1 MRVGAVRP
9 EQASA
14 APLVERLAAELD
26 VAGVAYCHFKSN
38 RFLRRAELAETDLD
52 LLVSRRHVRDF
63 RRVLDSCGFVG
74 AVRPQATSPPGV
86 AHYFAYDAA
95 ADRFVHVHAHRQ
107 LIVGH
112 DRTKN
117 YRLPIEE
124 PFLAS
129 ASKTSVLPTPAP
141 AFEYVLLV
149 IRMVLKYAVI
159 DEMVWTGARRSR
171 PRPSRSE
178 REEHAH
184 LRELITRD
192 DVDAVVDGHLGFVGR
207 DLFAA
212 AEDVASGTASL
223 ARTAAVGR
231 RMETRLQA
239 HARRSPSVDAVVRL
253 WRRVALSVRRRTL
266 GRRGYRLDGGGAII
280 AIIGGDGAGKTT
292 ALREIGAWLE
302 EHFDVVTVHLGKPP
316 WSATTYAV
324 RGGLKIA
331 GVAVP
336 TLTGPPAMSRSR
348 PGDGGDPSATE
359 YRRLLW
365 FACKARDRYLTYR
378 RASRAAASGSIVIS
392 DRFPHPAL
400 RQTDVP
406 QIARLTD
413 GDDRGRL
420 LRWLVRLEQH
430 YHERVV
436 PPDLAIVLRLDPLEA
451 ARRKIDEPHDYV
463 VARATEI
470 YDIDWSGT
478 GAHVVDAGQP
488 PAAVVAEIKAL
499 IWASLA

>member
-1 MRVGAVRP
+1 LVRVDVVRP
-9 EQASA
+9 DPASA
-14 APLVERLAAELD
+14 APLVERLAGELRE
-26 VAGVAYCHFKSN
+26 AGVVYCHFKSN

-52 LLVSRRHVRDF
+52 LLVSRRHVRAF
-63 RRVLDSCGFVG
+63 RRVLDSCGFVS
-74 AVRPQATSPPGV
+74 ADRPHATSPPGV
-86 AHYFAYDAA
+86 AHYFAYDPAV
-95 ADRFVHVHAHRQ
+95 DRFVHVHAHRQ

-129 ASKTSVLPTPAP
+129 ASTTSVLPTPAP
-141 AFEYVLLV
+141 AFEYALLV

-159 DEMVWTGARRSR
+159 DEMVWTGAKRAR
-171 PRPSRSE
+171 PRPSRTE
-178 REEHAH
+178 REEHAD
-184 LRELITRD
+184 LRAQITHA
-192 DVDAVVDGHLGFVGR
+192 DVAAVVDQHLRFVGR

-212 AEDVASGTASL
+212 AEDVALGTAPL

-231 RMETRLQA
+231 RMEAQLQA
-239 HARRSPSVDAVVRL
+239 HARRSPSVDALVRL
-253 WRRVALSVRRRTL
+253 WRRVALSARRRTL
-266 GRRGYRLDGGGAII
+266 GRKGYRLDGGGAII
-280 AIIGGDGAGKTT
+280 AIMGGDGAGKTT
-292 ALREIGAWLE
+292 ALREIGTWLE

-324 RGGLKIA
+324 RAGLKVA
-331 GVAVP
+331 GTVVP
-336 TLTGPPAMSRSR
+336 ALSGPPAGTRAQADE
-348 PGDGGDPSATE
+348 GEPSATE

-365 FACKARDRYLTYR
+365 FACKARDRYLAYR
-378 RASRAAASGSIVIS
+378 RATRAAAAGSIVLS

-400 RQTDVP
+400 HRTDVP
-406 QIARLTD
+406 QIARLTGGHD
-413 GDDRGRL
+413 GGRL
-420 LRWLVRLEQH
+420 LRWLIRLEQR
-430 YHERVV
+430 YHDRVA

-451 ARRKIDEPHDYV
+451 ARRKTDEPYDYV

-478 GAHVVDAGQP
+478 GVHVVDAGQP